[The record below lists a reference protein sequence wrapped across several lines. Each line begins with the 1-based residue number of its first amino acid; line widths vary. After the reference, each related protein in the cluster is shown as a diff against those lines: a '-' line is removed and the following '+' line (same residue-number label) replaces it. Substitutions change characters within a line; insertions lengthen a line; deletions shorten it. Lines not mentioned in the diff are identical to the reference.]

1 MICDMDFIPVLYVG
15 STPEVNWDMDNLA
28 HIVLCYISPKS
39 CNLHKAIIK
48 GSVSVILQITRLS
61 WFGFIKLTAEAVKW
75 SLGCHRLSRGPP
87 KHPLAASA
95 VSFMNTNQ
103 DNLIICRKL
112 YLNYPGLKDAEPL
125 IIALC
130 NLQLF
135 GLVYATKHYMSQIAH
150 VPVNFKITTWT
161 IWLI

>member
-1 MICDMDFIPVLYVG
+1 MDFIPVLYVG

-61 WFGFIKLTAEAVKW
+61 GFGLIKLTAE
-75 SLGCHRLSRGPP
+75 
-87 KHPLAASA
+87 A

-135 GLVYATKHYMSQIAH
+135 GLVYATKHYMSQIVH
-150 VPVNFKITTWT
+150 VVILKLTGTWT